1 MTAGA
6 ALASA
11 LLSIPFVSGDAAQAS
26 SLVDVTVTID
36 DHTYDRGATATITGC
51 TIDTDT
57 TGFDVACDTS
67 GASASF
73 DSTSVGTGLSVTV
86 TGLALSGLDSGDF
99 AIDVIS
105 ATGNIVAAELT
116 ADSATADSR
125 DYDATT
131 DATISSCVLGGL
143 VIEDDVTC
151 SGVGTFDSK
160 DAGTGKDVT
169 ITSLTLGG
177 ADSANY
183 TLSSTYPTG
192 TTADVYAIDLTVSA
206 IDADGKDYD
215 GTTDAVISDCT
226 LDTVL
231 GSDDV
236 TCSGTGSFDTAAAGT
251 GKTVTADSLSL
262 GGTDAANYN
271 LTGTYPTDT
280 AAIDPLELSV
290 TSVTVDAKDYDG
302 TTDATISDCVL
313 DGVIDGDVVTCSGT
327 GDFVDAGAGTG
338 KDVTVTDITLGG
350 DDNGNYT
357 VSTSYPSATGDI
369 DPLTLTV
376 TPDDQ
381 TITYGDSTDAA
392 LFTFG
397 VTGFLD
403 GEGTGDA
410 SYVAPECGAAYT
422 AGDPAGRYTIT
433 CSGGSMDNYE
443 FDYDTATLT
452 VEAFEIPADAV
463 WYTGQNEKYTSS
475 ASETLTKVTLSA
487 TLSLDLIDQGADETC
502 ADTSMTVADAK
513 VTFTDRVSGKLLAKD
528 VPVSEVAGNC
538 EEGIATVIATLSA
551 GTNGTEVYVIVVTVT
566 GSMSGSNLAAGGQID
581 TDLATAQ
588 VTVSQPRAAGTISGA
603 GDLTV
608 VSWSSLTDVGT
619 SGSLTT
625 DMGGDAAT
633 ATFRFVPGTKKVL
646 PKGQAVLII
655 PAADGGIYYV
665 KSNSITS
672 IVVGA
677 TVTSVYTRASIVLVG
692 GTCATTCSIDG
703 GVSLRLDVTTANNQI
718 AGITIQSTKTS
729 ALYYSNHWYKSG
741 RVWTTALQTLI

>member
-1 MTAGA
+1 M
-6 ALASA
+6 
-11 LLSIPFVSGDAAQAS
+11 
-26 SLVDVTVTID
+26 
-36 DHTYDRGATATITGC
+36 
-51 TIDTDT
+51 
-57 TGFDVACDTS
+57 
-67 GASASF
+67 
-73 DSTSVGTGLSVTV
+73 

-116 ADSATADSR
+116 VDSATAASR

-206 IDADGKDYD
+206 IDAAGKDYD

-433 CSGGSMDNYE
+433 CAGGSMDNYE

-528 VPVSEVAGNC
+528 VPVSEVSGNC

-677 TVTSVYTRASIVLVG
+677 TVTSVYTRASVVLVG

-718 AGITIQSTKTS
+718 AGITIQSTKT
-729 ALYYSNHWYKSG
+729 
-741 RVWTTALQTLI
+741 